1 MIILRLK
8 SQAQGK
14 GKTIFTPASP
24 SFMPWSCCRRRI
36 DRKQEISELGVP
48 APECPQG
55 SSPGG
60 SVYQRDQFT
69 GLLRRQVRTSTEEL
83 DRFQQ
88 EQETRQASAHGS
100 PRW

>member
-1 MIILRLK
+1 MATAQAIL
-8 SQAQGK
+8 QGK
-14 GKTIFTPASP
+14 RKQLPLASP
-24 SFMPWSCCRRRI
+24 SLMPWSCCRRRTVP
-36 DRKQEISELGVP
+36 KQEITELGVP

-69 GLLRRQVRTSTEEL
+69 GLLRRHVRTSTEEL

-88 EQETRQASAHGS
+88 EQEARQTPAHGS
-100 PRW
+100 SRW